1 MITLKIREYHKMARD
16 NKYIK
21 ELKIKA
27 IWEAINILKESSNST
42 INFLTFENVANKAN
56 ELLENKVTTKISS
69 TSLKAPKSNEF
80 IEIKKEIENYRKD
93 SKETKKI
100 VTKKSSSQIKKM
112 QEQINNLMFEIT
124 KYLDDKLLLEK
135 EIELKDKTIA
145 KIKSERDDLYKI
157 LNNKS

>member
-1 MITLKIREYHKMARD
+1 MARD

-27 IWEAINILKESSNST
+27 IWEAINILKENSNST

-56 ELLENKVTTKISS
+56 ELLENKVTTKISP
-69 TSLKAPKSNEF
+69 TSLKAPRSDDF
-80 IEIKKEIENYRKD
+80 IEIKEEIENYRKN

-100 VTKKSSSQIKKM
+100 VTKKSSSEIKKM

-124 KYLDDKLLLEK
+124 KYLDDKLLLE
-135 EIELKDKTIA
+135 EQIELKDKTIA

>member
-1 MITLKIREYHKMARD
+1 MARD

-27 IWEAINILKESSNST
+27 IWEAINILKENSNST

-56 ELLENKVTTKISS
+56 ELLENKVTTKISP
-69 TSLKAPKSNEF
+69 TSLKAPRSDDF
-80 IEIKKEIENYRKD
+80 IEIKEEIENYRKN

-100 VTKKSSSQIKKM
+100 VTKKSSSEIKKM

-124 KYLDDKLLLEK
+124 KYLDDKLLLE
-135 EIELKDKTIA
+135 EQIELKDKTIS

>member
-1 MITLKIREYHKMARD
+1 MARD

-27 IWEAINILKESSNST
+27 IWEAINILKENSNST

-56 ELLENKVTTKISS
+56 ELLENKVTTKISP
-69 TSLKAPKSNEF
+69 TSLKAPRSDDF
-80 IEIKKEIENYRKD
+80 IKIKEEIENYRKN

-100 VTKKSSSQIKKM
+100 VTKKSSSEIKKM

-124 KYLDDKLLLEK
+124 KYLDDKLLLE
-135 EIELKDKTIA
+135 EQIELKDKTIS

>member
-1 MITLKIREYHKMARD
+1 MARD

-27 IWEAINILKESSNST
+27 IWEAINILKENSNST

-56 ELLENKVTTKISS
+56 ELLENKVTTKISP
-69 TSLKAPKSNEF
+69 TSLKAPRSDDF
-80 IEIKKEIENYRKD
+80 IKIKEEIENYRKN

-100 VTKKSSSQIKKM
+100 VTKKSSSEIMKM

-124 KYLDDKLLLEK
+124 KYLDDKLLLE
-135 EIELKDKTIA
+135 EQIELKDKTIS